1 MGKPLNTSLY
11 YPNRDL
17 EESIKSTLDKEVAE
31 HRRRRANRPDPT
43 EKKRRKR
50 LNSIPLASSS
60 RKEKIPAI
68 IPYFVSIIENDHFH
82 GKTVDEY
89 RIEKLITWFDKI
101 KLSKRFSNIL
111 RYKELI
117 NNLKTTEK

>member
-1 MGKPLNTSLY
+1 MTKSLNTSLY
-11 YPNRDL
+11 YPDRDL

-43 EKKRRKR
+43 QKKRRKR
-50 LNSIPLASSS
+50 LNTFPVASSN
-60 RKEKIPAI
+60 RQNKVPAFIPR
-68 IPYFVSIIENDHFH
+68 FVYEIENDHFH
-82 GKTVDEY
+82 SKPVDES

-111 RYKELI
+111 RYQELI
-117 NNLKTTEK
+117 INLKK